1 MLIGDYFAEISRL
14 VHDHETAGFI
24 RSSDVLTEARSDDLG
39 YLRATL
45 TFSDHSELHVREY
58 VRVRGDRIERLAFA
72 YHYQSRSGD
81 LRFRYDN
88 AVHRPAA
95 PSSGSQ
101 ASAKRDRLGKAVDA
115 ARSLQGDRRG
125 TSQTITTLRLNPLR
139 CSRLN
144 P

>member
-14 VHDHETAGFI
+14 FHDHETAGFI
-24 RSSDVLTEARSDDLG
+24 QSSDVLTEARSDDLG
-39 YLRATL
+39 YLKATI

-58 VRVRGDRIERLAFA
+58 VRVHGGRIERLSFA

-95 PSSGSQ
+95 PSSVHKHLPSGIV
-101 ASAKRDRLGKAVDA
+101 SAKP
-115 ARSLQGDRRG
+115 S
-125 TSQTITTLRLNPLR
+125 TLHEVFREIVGEHLKR
-139 CSRLN
+139 
-144 P
+144 